1 MILHNK
7 LEKLKRILNEMGSVM
22 VAFSGGVDSTFL
34 LKVAKDVLEDR
45 VVAATAISYIY
56 PSWELKEAA
65 EFVDK
70 LGVEYI
76 NIKVDPLNEVEEFK
90 NNPQDRCYICKKHI
104 FSSLCSYAN
113 DMGINYVCDGT
124 NYDDLSEHRPGKRA
138 LEELK
143 VRSPLLEAGLTKDE
157 IRELSRMMGL
167 KTHDKP
173 AYACLA
179 TRIPYG
185 DIITKDKLMMIDKGE
200 KYLIKKGFKQVRVRC
215 HNNLARIE
223 IDAKDMDKILDM
235 QLINEINTYFKEIGF
250 SFVTLD
256 LSGYKR
262 GSYDGE
268 VSNA

>member
-1 MILHNK
+1 MILQNK

-65 EFVDK
+65 EFADK

-124 NYDDLSEHRPGKRA
+124 NYDDLSEYRPGKRA

-223 IDAKDMDKILDM
+223 IDAKDMDKILDI